1 MDRRMQSTST
11 RFLPSALPPSGETRC
26 RSDHVSHRCEVEDTA
41 ACAHAGDEP
50 FLCVQEMSRSCA
62 RSARVHAHTRD
73 SAAIFESVGALV
85 GTNKQALASRLPLSM
100 RAYFLKIR
108 SKKANLQ

>member
-1 MDRRMQSTST
+1 
-11 RFLPSALPPSGETRC
+11 
-26 RSDHVSHRCEVEDTA
+26 
-41 ACAHAGDEP
+41 
-50 FLCVQEMSRSCA
+50 
-62 RSARVHAHTRD
+62 VHAHTRD

-108 SKKANLQ
+108 SKKAGLQ